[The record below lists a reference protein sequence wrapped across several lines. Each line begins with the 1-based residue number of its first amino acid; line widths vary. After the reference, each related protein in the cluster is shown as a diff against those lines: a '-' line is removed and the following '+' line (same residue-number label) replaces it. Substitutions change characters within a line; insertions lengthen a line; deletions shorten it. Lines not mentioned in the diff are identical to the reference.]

1 MTYKYIK
8 NDIEGGNYTTCI
20 QRIADN
26 ATIPID
32 DGNRDYIE
40 YKAWLD
46 AGNTPQAAD

>member
-1 MTYKYIK
+1 MTYRYIK

-32 DGNRDYIE
+32 DGNKDYIE

-46 AGNTPQAAD
+46 AGNTPEAAE